1 MVNCDQYPTLIL
13 SFHTNQLIHL
23 FNEYI
28 LNAYNMPGSVA
39 DSEKSAGEKQISV
52 PSNGRR

>member
-13 SFHTNQLIHL
+13 FSYKSIHL

-28 LNAYNMPGSVA
+28 LNAYYMPGSVA
-39 DSEKSAGEKQISV
+39 DSEKPAGEKQISV